1 MVRLP
6 KQYISRAE
14 KTTLKLSLVEGA
26 KAYAQL
32 KREVEAEGI
41 LDRDYFYYV
50 KLFLLVFSGF
60 FLSLFLL
67 FLSTSLI
74 VMILSSIL
82 VAFFAVQITGFF
94 HDAGHRAIFKSS
106 KNNDIV
112 GYFTCFFLAYT
123 YKKWRVNHNRHHAN
137 PNEEDMDPDIER
149 PMFSFNKEQMKS
161 KKGIWK
167 TLSQLQLYTYYP
179 IGTLTAIY
187 AQLANIFYFVKEPK
201 KTKYWEKFLFA
212 VGITLWIFG
221 PVAVFGLTKA
231 SIFYLVAYPLMGMYL
246 FNVFAPN
253 HKGMPQIKKG
263 QKMSFLEQQIITSR
277 NLKGGYL
284 TELFFIGLNYQIEH
298 HLFTNCPRNKL
309 KLVTPHVKKLC
320 KQLGFEY
327 TEAGLVETNKI
338 ILNELRQVAL
348 SA

>member
-1 MVRLP
+1 MP
-6 KQYISRAE
+6 KQYIPKAE

-32 KREVEAEGI
+32 KKEIEREGI

-50 KLFLLVFSGF
+50 KLFLFVFLGF
-60 FLSLFLL
+60 FLSLF
-67 FLSTSLI
+67 FVFVSASFIAI
-74 VMILSSIL
+74 VLSSVL
-82 VAFFAVQITGFF
+82 VAFFAVQISGFF
-94 HDAGHRAIFKSS
+94 HDSGHRAIFKSS
-106 KNNDIV
+106 KNNDIL
-112 GYFTCFFLAYT
+112 GYFSCFFLAYV
-123 YKKWRVNHNRHHAN
+123 YKKWRVNHNKHHAN

-149 PMFSFNKEQMKS
+149 PMFSFNEKQMKS

-167 TLSQLQLYTYYP
+167 TISQLQLYTYYP
-179 IGTLTAIY
+179 IGSLTAIY
-187 AQLANIFYFVKEPK
+187 AQLANIFYFAKEPRE
-201 KTKYWEKFLFA
+201 TKYWEKLLYA
-212 VGITLWIFG
+212 VGIFLWILGPLLAFG
-221 PVAVFGLTKA
+221 PAKA
-231 SIFYLVAYPLMGMYL
+231 SIFYLVAYPLMGIYL

-263 QKMSFLEQQIITSR
+263 QKKSFLEQQIITSR
-277 NLKGGYL
+277 NLKGGLL
-284 TELFFIGLNYQIEH
+284 TELFFMGLNYQIEH

-320 KQLGFEY
+320 SQLGFEY